1 MSLNSR
7 GVLLY
12 DANGSPLVLGQTTK
26 ALSLP
31 VVLPSDQV
39 ISTVAYGNITSSSYP
54 DPATYLTGVAGFLF
68 DAFNNL
74 QIRGTVLTDEESFR
88 DDFGSGATS
97 LLTTL
102 TGTVAVT
109 SGGTTLT
116 GTGTAFL
123 TELDNQ
129 SYFRISSHA
138 NSALTRVASVESD
151 TSATLVQ
158 GYLGATSPAAA
169 AVQTEWLIRTDG
181 TTSITVGSSVVNLIG
196 NTTNGN
202 TVQITREGD
211 YLPFV
216 LTMQLLVS
224 TRVANVEAVAG
235 FLDAP
240 PTPEQQ
246 ACVVFNG
253 TDNTKAI
260 FRTSFSS
267 NANDIQETL
276 VTLPTG
282 TTATQHAYEI
292 NLGPNLAALAIDGVI
307 LATHS
312 LHLPKPYH
320 PLQVCA
326 YVENT
331 GVPASGTTLTL
342 DAMFFQNLDVVN
354 VGNIFRAE
362 PFGVQLLGK
371 ATTSGQLQGVN
382 TDGNGN
388 LQVIASTVP
397 STSAPGIAFGDP
409 ALASATQ
416 APVRRNVYNE
426 QAANFT
432 GSIRSANV
440 ADAAA
445 GTGARTVRIYWM
457 NATGTVSGTEDVTL
471 NGTTAVNLVTTTKCF
486 IEKMEVLTA
495 GSGGVA
501 AGNITLFSAAA
512 AGGTAVAIINAG
524 DTQTYFAHHYVL
536 SGKTC
541 NVTGT
546 LIGSNST
553 VAGNGCVFVLKAK
566 SLTLANGVDKQISDF
581 LTLFGQSSQVARNYG
596 SYVQV
601 PGPSRVLMYATPV
614 SGTST
619 TYRGS
624 FDYYD
629 A

>member
-1 MSLNSR
+1 MAASF
-7 GVLLY
+7 
-12 DANGSPLVLGQTTK
+12 
-26 ALSLP
+26 P
-31 VVLPSDQV
+31 VVLPSDQT
-39 ISTVAYGNITSSSYP
+39 ISATVQGNITASSYP
-54 DPATYLTGVAGFLF
+54 DPAAYLAGVTDFLF

-74 QIRGTVLTDEESFR
+74 QVRGTVLTDEESFR
-88 DDFGSGATS
+88 DDFGNGATS

-151 TSATLVQ
+151 TSATLVE
-158 GYLGATSPAAA
+158 GYLGATSAGAA

-181 TTSITVGSSVVNLIG
+181 TTSVTVGSSVINLIG
-196 NTTNGN
+196 NTTSGN
-202 TVQITREGD
+202 TVQIAREGD
-211 YLPFV
+211 FLPFV
-216 LTMQLLVS
+216 LTMQLLVN
-224 TRVANVEAVAG
+224 TRVANVEAAAG
-235 FLDAP
+235 FFDLP

-267 NANDIQETL
+267 NASDIQESL
-276 VTLPTG
+276 VTLPSG

-292 NLGPNLAALAIDGVI
+292 NLGPNLAALAIDGTIV
-307 LATHS
+307 ATHA

-320 PLQVCA
+320 PLQIAA

-331 GVPASGTTLTL
+331 GVPASATTLTV
-342 DAMFFQNLDVVN
+342 DAIFFQNLDTVN

-371 ATTSGQLQGVN
+371 ATTTGQLQGVN

-388 LQVIASTVP
+388 LQVI
-397 STSAPGIAFGDP
+397 TSAVPTTSSPGIAFGDP
-409 ALASATQ
+409 TLAAIAQ

-432 GSIRSANV
+432 GSIRSSSAN
-440 ADAAA
+440 DTAA

-501 AGNITLFSAAA
+501 AGAITLFSAAA
-512 AGGTAVAIINAG
+512 AGGTAVSIINTG
-524 DTQTYFAHHYVL
+524 DNQTYYAHHYVL

-546 LIGSNST
+546 LIGSTST
-553 VAGNGCVFVLKAK
+553 VAGNDCVFVLKAK
-566 SLTLANGVDKQISDF
+566 SLTLANAIDKQISDF

-601 PGPSRVLMYATPV
+601 AGPARVLMYATPV
-614 SGTST
+614 SGAST
-619 TYRGS
+619 TFRGS

-629 A
+629 I